1 MSEIILVTSLDEAA
15 ENQRKKE
22 LSITLQ
28 FDKGVTEKYSINTKP
43 ARTSKLV
50 FESEKSILN
59 NLSVREVVKGLD
71 HAADLM
77 FLAYNALAARKNDS
91 LQATVSGLQKSLLD
105 ATMEATVTMG
115 VFKTKSS
122 AVVDDAFS
130 AYKWLVKGKESLALK
145 QLQRCG

>member
-1 MSEIILVTSLDEAA
+1 MSEIILVQPLNEAA
-15 ENQRKKE
+15 EIQRKKE

-28 FDKGVTEKYSINTKP
+28 FDKGVTEKYSISTKP

-50 FESEKSILN
+50 LESEKSILN

-77 FLAYNALAARKNDS
+77 YLAYNALAARKNDS
-91 LQATVSGLQKSLLD
+91 LQGTVSGLQKSLLD
-105 ATMEATVTMG
+105 ATMEASITMG

-130 AYKWLVKGKESLALK
+130 AYKWLVQGKE
-145 QLQRCG
+145 